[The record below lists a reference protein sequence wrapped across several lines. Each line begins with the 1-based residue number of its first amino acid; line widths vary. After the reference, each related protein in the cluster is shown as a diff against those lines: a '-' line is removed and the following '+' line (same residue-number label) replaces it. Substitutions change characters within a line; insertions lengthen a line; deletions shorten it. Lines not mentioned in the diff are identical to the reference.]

1 MLLRSAGLQANH
13 TQSSR
18 RESVGEGPEAGLRSV
33 GMGVNKALST
43 ALEDGVWFGEPRAS
57 QGAGEGF
64 LSPVSLLG
72 WWR

>member
-1 MLLRSAGLQANH
+1 MRDQKRGWDLLAQVLTRHLAQPWRMGL
-13 TQSSR
+13 
-18 RESVGEGPEAGLRSV
+18 
-33 GMGVNKALST
+33 
-43 ALEDGVWFGEPRAS
+43 WFGEPRAS